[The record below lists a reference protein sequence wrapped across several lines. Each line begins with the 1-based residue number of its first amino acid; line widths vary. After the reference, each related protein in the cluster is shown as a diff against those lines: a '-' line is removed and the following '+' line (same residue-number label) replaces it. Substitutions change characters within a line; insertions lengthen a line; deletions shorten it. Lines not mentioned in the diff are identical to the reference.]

1 MADRKIEELDV
12 GKANLGPR
20 SPYVSPEDKVF
31 HDYAD
36 QFHETVS
43 EVGDPVGSGS
53 RRAALADEAFKLQNV
68 DWWKLFEA
76 PGKARGKKSMALDLA
91 SNEGARKQQ
100 MALLQQLEASR
111 GQDTAAKLQGQKAL
125 GESAYRT
132 AQHQGMGGGLASA
145 TEGTRQ
151 SQGVVSQVGEGALQ
165 QDMATRNMQ
174 NLLSTQGRGQ
184 DFQVTKA
191 QNNLQISQQEAS
203 DALVKFYLTL
213 GDDMAMAQ
221 KRAAVER
228 EKFKQA
234 EIAHSQAKQKQTTD
248 DIIRVIST
256 MFGGGF

>member
-1 MADRKIEELDV
+1 MADKKIEELDI

-20 SPYVSPEDKVF
+20 SPYTSAEDKIF

-43 EVGDPVGSGS
+43 EVGDPVGSGA

-76 PGKARGKKSMALDLA
+76 PGKAQGKKPTSMDLA
-91 SNEGARKQQ
+91 ASENARQ
-100 MALLQQLEASR
+100 QQLNLLKQLETSR
-111 GQDTAAKLQGQKAL
+111 GQDTVAKLQGQKAL
-125 GESAYRT
+125 GDAAYRA
-132 AQHQGMGGGLASA
+132 AQQQAQGGKLASA
-145 TEGTRQ
+145 VENTRQ
-151 SQGVVSQVGEGALQ
+151 QQGAVTQVGEGALS

-191 QNNLQISQQEAS
+191 QNNLQIAQNEAN

-256 MFGGGF
+256 MFGSGF